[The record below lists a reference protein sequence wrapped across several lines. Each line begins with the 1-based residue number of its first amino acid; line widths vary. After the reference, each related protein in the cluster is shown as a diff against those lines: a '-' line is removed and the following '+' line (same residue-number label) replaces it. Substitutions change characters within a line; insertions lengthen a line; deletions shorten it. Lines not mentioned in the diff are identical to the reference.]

1 MTSAGTVLITGA
13 SSGIGR
19 ATALRLARRG
29 CSVVLV
35 SRSGS
40 VLEQVRVESE
50 AAGGRALVV
59 AADVTD
65 ALAVDDAFT
74 TAREAFGPV
83 TGVVHAAGALAFG
96 RFEDIPTDVF
106 DGTVATVLVG
116 TANVARRALA
126 EFRTHDGG
134 DLVVLGSLLGRI
146 SAPYMSPYVAAKH
159 GVHGLVRALQIEARE
174 TPGTH
179 ISLVWPGVV
188 NTPIYAQAGGYLGRR
203 GRPLLPVDPPEKVA
217 RTVVRTLDRPRRA
230 TRAGWANV
238 VAVIAFRALPGTF
251 DRVVTPFVHAG
262 LERARSEDTPGN
274 VLEAVP
280 EGEAVHGRLG
290 RRWLRPLGQALVT
303 SSGQTLRRWSRR
315 LHLPG
320 SR

>member
-1 MTSAGTVLITGA
+1 MTFAGTVLVTGA

-19 ATALRLARRG
+19 ATALLLARRG
-29 CSVVLV
+29 CPVVLV
-35 SRSGS
+35 SRSEG
-40 VLEQVRVESE
+40 VLEQVRAECE

-59 AADVTD
+59 VADVTD
-65 ALAVDDAFT
+65 GAAVDAAFT
-74 TAREAFGPV
+74 TARRTFGPV

-96 RFEDIPTDVF
+96 RFEDIPAEVF
-106 DGTVATVLVG
+106 DGTVATVLTG
-116 TANVARRALA
+116 TATVARRAMT

-159 GVHGLVRALQIEARE
+159 GVHGLVRALQIEARS

-203 GRPLLPVDPPEKVA
+203 GRPLLPVDSPEKVA
-217 RTVVRTLDRPRRA
+217 RTVLRTLDRPRRA
-230 TRAGWANV
+230 SRAGWTNGV
-238 VAVIAFRALPGTF
+238 SVAAFHAVPGVF

-262 LERARSEDTPGN
+262 LEREGSEDTPGN

-280 EGEAVHGRLG
+280 EGEAVHGRLD

-303 SSGQTLRRWSRR
+303 GGRRTLRRRWHRARR
-315 LHLPG
+315 
-320 SR
+320 R